1 MKRKKKI
8 ALRLP
13 RLLLLFL
20 LCLLFCAASVGSFA
34 AADGGLFSF
43 TYLPD
48 DGAYAVSVSETGRA
62 AASLTLPGSYEGKP
76 VKQIA
81 DGGFRGC
88 TALQSVTLPEGLDA
102 IGASAFADCTALSE
116 ITLPKG
122 LRLLGSGAFS
132 GCAALKTVRCGDSA
146 KPAGWSA
153 DCFAGCSAQ
162 IDYAASPSPSPSG
175 YTVTWL
181 VDEEGTT
188 ESYAAGEMPSYK
200 GTIEKFS
207 DGQYEYTFREWVPA
221 LAPVTG
227 DVTYTAVFDQTPLRY
242 TVTWDVE
249 GELTTESYAAGET
262 PEFKGKTDKKSDEQ
276 SDYRFT
282 GWTPEVQPV
291 TGDVTYKATYEAT
304 PRKYTVTWIVDGKV
318 TKESYAAGETP
329 KFKGSTEKQSDVGQS
344 YRFTGWD
351 KEPVKVTGDATYT
364 AQFEKGARSYT
375 VTWSVDGTTSTE
387 QYAFGETPA
396 FKGSTEKAATEQITY
411 LFKGWDS
418 EPTPVTAD
426 ITYTALYEETPRTY
440 TVTWM
445 VDGKRTEESYA
456 YGETPSFKGST
467 GKESDGQF
475 DYSFKEWN
483 APPEKVTKDATYVA
497 VYDKTPIEAKE
508 SEKSSLLSSPLF
520 WVLIILVALVSAG
533 GIGLMI
539 LQKIK
544 RESPEKF
551 PWLDRIL
558 AYLPG
563 GTKKE
568 PEEAP
573 RRTREDPRMERS
585 GQIRRTDGPSRSK
598 GTPGGGG
605 QQGSR
610 NAARRGEDSRE
621 GSRDPSMES
630 TRRIPPMT
638 TTGGIPAVRDGARG
652 PHRASGE
659 RTGKEKGNASRA
671 RSASHEK
678 KPSLWDN
685 GDD

>member
-1 MKRKKKI
+1 MKKKI
-8 ALRLP
+8 A
-13 RLLLLFL
+13 LLLFL
-20 LCLLFCAASVGSFA
+20 LCLLFCTAAAGAFA

-62 AASLTLPGSYEGKP
+62 AASLTLPGSHEGKP

-88 TALQSVTLPEGLDA
+88 AALQSVTLPEGLDA

-122 LRLLGSGAFS
+122 LRSLGSSAFS
-132 GCAALKTVRCGDSA
+132 GCTALKTVRCGA
-146 KPAGWSA
+146 GEKPSGWSA

-162 IDYAASPSPSPSG
+162 ISYATLPSPTG

-181 VDEEGTT
+181 VDEESVS
-188 ESYAAGEMPSYK
+188 ESYASGEMPSYK

-221 LAPVTG
+221 PVPVTE

-282 GWTPEVQPV
+282 GWTPAVQPV
-291 TGDVTYKATYEAT
+291 TGDVTYKATYEAA

-329 KFKGSTEKQSDVGQS
+329 KFKGSTEKKSDVGQS

-351 KEPVKVTGDATYT
+351 KEPGPVKGDVTYT

-387 QYAFGETPA
+387 QYAFGETPS

-418 EPTPVTAD
+418 EPTPVTSD

-445 VDGKRTEESYA
+445 VDGKRTEEDLCLR
-456 YGETPSFKGST
+456 GG
-467 GKESDGQF
+467 
-475 DYSFKEWN
+475 
-483 APPEKVTKDATYVA
+483 
-497 VYDKTPIEAKE
+497 
-508 SEKSSLLSSPLF
+508 SLLQ
-520 WVLIILVALVSAG
+520 G
-533 GIGLMI
+533 QYRKG
-539 LQKIK
+539 K
-544 RESPEKF
+544 R
-551 PWLDRIL
+551 R
-558 AYLPG
+558 
-563 GTKKE
+563 
-568 PEEAP
+568 
-573 RRTREDPRMERS
+573 
-585 GQIRRTDGPSRSK
+585 
-598 GTPGGGG
+598 
-605 QQGSR
+605 
-610 NAARRGEDSRE
+610 
-621 GSRDPSMES
+621 
-630 TRRIPPMT
+630 
-638 TTGGIPAVRDGARG
+638 AVR
-652 PHRASGE
+652 
-659 RTGKEKGNASRA
+659 
-671 RSASHEK
+671 
-678 KPSLWDN
+678 LQL
-685 GDD
+685 